1 MKAKSILQ
9 CAALLTGLLFLNV
22 PLFATVESDIV
33 GYTTVT
39 IKPGFNLLSLPFN
52 DLTNDQVDVKTLFS
66 GTPTNLDQI
75 QYWDGTKLVGLTYRT
90 AKGGWCKGLTLLADG
105 AVMLS
110 PGQGFWYYS
119 KAANDNVLTVAGRV
133 ATSEI
138 GQSVTVGAGY
148 TLVGPAVPKSFALS
162 DISFKV
168 GDTEGAPNL
177 SQVQYWDGTK
187 LVGLTYRTAK
197 GGWCKGLTLLT
208 EETMKTFVPAEGFW
222 FYNKTTNDVTITF
235 PLSGATE

>member
-1 MKAKSILQ
+1 M
-9 CAALLTGLLFLNV
+9 
-22 PLFATVESDIV
+22 
-33 GYTTVT
+33 T
-39 IKPGFNLLSLPFN
+39 IKPGYNLLSLPFN
-52 DLTNDQVDVKTLFS
+52 DLTNDQVDVKTLLS

-75 QYWDGTKLVGLTYRT
+75 QYWDGTKLQIVTYRT
-90 AKGGWCKGLTLLADG
+90 AKGGWCKGVNLLADG

-110 PGQGFWYYS
+110 PGQGFWYNS
-119 KAANDNVLTVAGRV
+119 KATTDNVLTVSGRV
-133 ATSEI
+133 ETSAT

-187 LVGLTYRTAK
+187 LQILTYRTAK
-197 GGWCKGLTLLT
+197 GAWCKGVVPLT

-222 FYNKTTNDVTITF
+222 FYNKTANEVTITF
-235 PLSGATE
+235 PLTVVAE